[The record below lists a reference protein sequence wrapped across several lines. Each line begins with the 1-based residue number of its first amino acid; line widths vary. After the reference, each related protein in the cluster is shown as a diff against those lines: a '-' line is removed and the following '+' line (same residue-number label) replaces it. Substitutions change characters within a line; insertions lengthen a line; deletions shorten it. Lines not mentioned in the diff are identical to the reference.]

1 MGRSADSSVLPWY
14 HEIEIT
20 SSHYVT
26 PALSDT
32 QILSWIYANTKKLHS
47 SHGKIIIGES
57 VG

>member
-1 MGRSADSSVLPWY
+1 MLPWY